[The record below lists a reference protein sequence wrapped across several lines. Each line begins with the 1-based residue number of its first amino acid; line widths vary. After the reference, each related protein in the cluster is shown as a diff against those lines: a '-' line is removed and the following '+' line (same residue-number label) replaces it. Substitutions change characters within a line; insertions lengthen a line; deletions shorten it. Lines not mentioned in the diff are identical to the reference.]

1 MSNKEKYNELIA
13 KKQFKEACLFALDIS
28 EQELPKSSIAA
39 NNVIRKAA
47 LAIKLS
53 GNDTFAFY
61 LALGTETPNY
71 EKGKEFV
78 NSLNF
83 LQPKKI
89 KKNG

>member
-28 EQELPKSSIAA
+28 EQELPKSSFAA
-39 NNVIRKAA
+39 KNIIGKAA

-53 GNDTFAFY
+53 GNDTFPFY
-61 LALGTETPNY
+61 IALGIETPNY
-71 EKGKEFV
+71 QKAKGFV

-83 LQPKKI
+83 S
-89 KKNG
+89 